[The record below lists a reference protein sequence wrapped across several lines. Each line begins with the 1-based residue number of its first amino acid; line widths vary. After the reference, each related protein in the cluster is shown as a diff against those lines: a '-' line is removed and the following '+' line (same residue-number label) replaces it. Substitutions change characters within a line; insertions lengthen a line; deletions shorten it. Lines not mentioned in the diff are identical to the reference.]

1 MQRIEAGAVT
11 ITDRRTE
18 RCWTVE
24 VAPFQL
30 SPLQVTRREISEAY
44 GFGVA
49 EDDLLPATNTSWFEA
64 VDYCNRVSEL
74 AGLRPAYTITGEAT
88 AIAAGESQSGENQ
101 AGQRASGEGEVGEGQ
116 ASQRAVGRRESG
128 KSESGA
134 GEVSKSR
141 VGWFELAEGETVVWD
156 RTADGYRLPTEAE
169 WEYACRAGT
178 TGPRYGELDEIAWYR
193 GNSDERL
200 HRGGEKAPNAWGLY
214 DMIGNAWEWC
224 FDVYDVE
231 VYKDYR
237 VIKGGGWFD
246 EHWSCRAGVR
256 RRTMPTL
263 RIDDLGFR
271 LARNAS

>member
-11 ITDRRTE
+11 LTDRRTE
-18 RCWTVE
+18 RSWTVE
-24 VAPFQL
+24 VAPFLL
-30 SPLQVTRREISEAY
+30 SSLQVTRREMGEAY
-44 GFGVA
+44 GFEVVD
-49 EDDLLPATNTSWFEA
+49 DDLLPATNTSWFDA
-64 VDYCNRVSEL
+64 VDYCNRLSEL
-74 AGLRPAYTITGEAT
+74 AGLRPAYAITGEAT
-88 AIAAGESQSGENQ
+88 AIAADESPADQRVSAESEAGRGSRRVAGERQT
-101 AGQRASGEGEVGEGQ
+101 
-116 ASQRAVGRRESG
+116 GRREAERLTDQGEAGMTRADRFEAS
-128 KSESGA
+128 KGA
-134 GEVSKSR
+134 
-141 VGWFELAEGETVVWD
+141 TVVWD

-169 WEYACRAGT
+169 WEHACRADT
-178 TGPRYGELDEIAWYR
+178 PGPRYGELDEIAWYR
-193 GNSDERL
+193 GNSAERP

-224 FDVYDVE
+224 WDVYDAE
-231 VYKDYR
+231 VYQDYR

>member
-18 RCWTVE
+18 RSWTVE
-24 VAPFQL
+24 VAPFLL
-30 SPLQVTRREISEAY
+30 SPLQVTRREIGEAY
-44 GFGVA
+44 GFA
-49 EDDLLPATNTSWFEA
+49 ATDDDLLPATNTSWFEA

-74 AGLRPAYTITGEAT
+74 ESLRPAYTITGEST
-88 AIAAGESQSGENQ
+88 AIAASEGRSGESQT
-101 AGQRASGEGEVGEGQ
+101 GQRASGKREMGESQ
-116 ASQRAVGRRESG
+116 AGQRAVGRRESG
-128 KSESGA
+128 KSDSGM
-134 GEVSKSR
+134 SR
-141 VGWFELAEGETVVWD
+141 VGWLEVAEGETVVWD

-178 TGPRYGELDEIAWYR
+178 PGPRYGALDEIAWYR
-193 GNSDERL
+193 GNSGERL
-200 HRGGEKAPNAWGLY
+200 HRGGEKALNAWGLY

-224 FDVYDVE
+224 WDVYDAE

>member
-18 RCWTVE
+18 RSWTVE
-24 VAPFQL
+24 VAPFLL
-30 SPLQVTRREISEAY
+30 SPFQVTRREIGE
-44 GFGVA
+44 GHGMGVVD
-49 EDDLLPATNTSWFEA
+49 DDLLPATHVSWFEA
-64 VDYCNRVSEL
+64 VEHCNRIS
-74 AGLRPAYTITGEAT
+74 AQANLRPAYERTGED
-88 AIAAGESQSGENQ
+88 GE
-101 AGQRASGEGEVGEGQ
+101 
-116 ASQRAVGRRESG
+116 AV
-128 KSESGA
+128 
-134 GEVSKSR
+134 
-141 VGWFELAEGETVVWD
+141 TWD

-193 GNSDERL
+193 DNSGERL

-224 FDVYDVE
+224 FDLYDAE
-231 VYKDYR
+231 VYGDYR

-263 RIDDLGFR
+263 RIEDLGFR
-271 LARNAS
+271 LARNVS

>member
-18 RCWTVE
+18 RSWTVE
-24 VAPFQL
+24 VVPFL
-30 SPLQVTRREISEAY
+30 LAPLQVTSREIGEAY
-44 GFGVA
+44 GV
-49 EDDLLPATNTSWFEA
+49 EVTDDDLLPAVNTSWFEA
-64 VDYCNRVSEL
+64 VEYCNRRSEL
-74 AGLRPAYTITGEAT
+74 EGLRPAYAITGEAT
-88 AIAAGESQSGENQ
+88 AGAAGGIQSE
-101 AGQRASGEGEVGEGQ
+101 R
-116 ASQRAVGRRESG
+116 
-128 KSESGA
+128 
-134 GEVSKSR
+134 
-141 VGWFELAEGETVVWD
+141 FEPAEGRTVTWA

-169 WEYACRAGT
+169 WEHACRAGT
-178 TGPRYGELDEIAWYR
+178 AGPRYGELEEIAWYR
-193 GNSDERL
+193 GNSGERP

-224 FDVYDVE
+224 WDVYDAE

-256 RRTMPTL
+256 RRTMPTF

>member
-18 RCWTVE
+18 RSWTVE
-24 VAPFQL
+24 VAPFLL
-30 SPLQVTRREISEAY
+30 SPLQVAQCEIGEAR
-44 GFGVA
+44 GSA
-49 EDDLLPATNTSWFEA
+49 DDLLPAVNTSWFEA
-64 VDYCNRVSEL
+64 VDYCNRASER
-74 AGLRPAYTITGEAT
+74 AGLRPAYTVTG
-88 AIAAGESQSGENQ
+88 AAGEG
-101 AGQRASGEGEVGEGQ
+101 
-116 ASQRAVGRRESG
+116 
-128 KSESGA
+128 GA
-134 GEVSKSR
+134 
-141 VGWFELAEGETVVWD
+141 VVWD
-156 RTADGYRLPTEAE
+156 RAADGYRLPTEAE
-169 WEYACRAGT
+169 WEHACRAGT

-193 GNSDERL
+193 DNSGERL
-200 HRGGEKAPNAWGLY
+200 HRGGEKAPNAWGLH

-224 FDVYDVE
+224 WDVYDAE